1 MRVLNGEVCEGVKR
15 RRCKAEQLY
24 DVGCHLRV
32 TVEVEH
38 KVRIN
43 VEVEN

>member
-1 MRVLNGEVCEGVKR
+1 MKVLNREVCEGVRR
-15 RRCKAEQLY
+15 RRCNAEELSN
-24 DVGCHLRV
+24 VGCHLRV
-32 TVEVEH
+32 TVEVER